1 MDKLGMINS
10 VEMRS
15 PFSSYD
21 FTFKQMSLL
30 KESHF
35 TSDHNKPLIRE
46 IYKNDLFKEVINN
59 KKKTGWP
66 IPKEWLL
73 SKDFKSLLLDFIPKT
88 DNNFFSFV
96 NIRKYI
102 EKNPEHLNR
111 NYFYSLLS
119 FLVLCKKYK
128 I

>member
-1 MDKLGMINS
+1 MLL
-10 VEMRS
+10 
-15 PFSSYD
+15 
-21 FTFKQMSLL
+21 FKK
-30 KESHF
+30 KEDIH
-35 TSDHNKPLIRE
+35 DWNCNLYRV
-46 IYKNDLFKEVINN
+46 YLFKEVIDN

-88 DNNFFSFV
+88 DNNYFSFV

-111 NYFYSLLS
+111 NYFYSFLT